1 MESEQED
8 FEELQTESMHQQQE
22 LMMRLQM
29 QQQIDQQQ
37 QQQQPQQQQEAAQQQ
52 QQPQY
57 QSLRHPCADHFTAS
71 YPQIMKRAQL
81 IPIQHHSV
89 L

>member
-8 FEELQTESMHQQQE
+8 FEDLQTEPSQQQQQQQQQE
-22 LMMRLQM
+22 LMMRLH
-29 QQQIDQQQ
+29 QQQVAAQQHQ
-37 QQQQPQQQQEAAQQQ
+37 AQQQQ